1 MQNNRFDLYFSY
13 WILLWLVFTIL
24 FYNKSILPF
33 YSFILA
39 LLYHTTIVIY
49 TFILHKKIII
59 ILHIIIVLI
68 IKIIPIIIIY
78 NYYYNRI
85 NFREELVLFIILFGL
100 YIIWKYI
107 INNVDLFCEIKDFIS
122 NGIAND
128 TPILSIINKKMITV
142 FS

>member
-13 WILLWLVFTIL
+13 WILLWLLLIL
-24 FYNKSILPF
+24 LFCKNSILPF

-39 LLYHTTIVIY
+39 LIYHTAIVIY
-49 TFILHKKIII
+49 TFILHKKINNIH
-59 ILHIIIVLI
+59 LLIVLV

-78 NYYYNRI
+78 YYYNNRI

-107 INNVDLFCEIKDFIS
+107 INNVDLLCEIKDLIT

-128 TPILSIINKKMITV
+128 TPILSIVNKK
-142 FS
+142 

>member
-13 WILLWLVFTIL
+13 WILLWLVFIIL
-24 FYNKSILPF
+24 FYKKGILPF

-49 TFILHKKIII
+49 TFILNKKKII
-59 ILHIIIVLI
+59 LHMIIVII

-85 NFREELVLFIILFGL
+85 NFRKELVLFIILFGL

-107 INNVDLFCEIKDFIS
+107 INNVDLLCEIKDLIT

-128 TPILSIINKKMITV
+128 TPLKNIIHMCYNNNC
-142 FS
+142 